1 MQPIDYLAPT
11 RFVLHDH
18 ALDALED
25 VLSRFEITTLL
36 WVSSG
41 DYVDRLGIADRIDEI
56 AKARGFRVIADRSAE
71 PNPKIGP
78 VRALVD
84 LARREHVDLVVGIG
98 GGSSIDTAKA
108 VALGARHDG
117 DVWDFF
123 EGNATPAPSKV
134 LPVGAISTLPG
145 TGAEASDCAV
155 IQNGERKVFFEDDA
169 ILPRFAVSDPSWSLT
184 APYFYQAA
192 AIADMSAH
200 LLETYATDVPADAT
214 DRLIEAS
221 FASLVNQGR
230 RFIDDPADAS
240 TRAELHV
247 LSVITHNDGF
257 LNNGRLADWVGHKV
271 EHELSGLFGLVH
283 GEGMALVTPAWV
295 RYVADRK
302 PAKLVQFASRVFGID
317 AFGSSGRL
325 AVRRLADEL
334 EAFYRA
340 LGLRTRLPEF
350 DIPESAI
357 GEVARRATW
366 DGERPVGHYLTLGT
380 DEVATLLRNAL

>member
-11 RFVLHDH
+11 RFVLRDH
-18 ALDALED
+18 ALDALDD
-25 VLSRFEITTLL
+25 VLSRFDITTLL

-41 DYVDRLGIADRIDEI
+41 DYADRLGIAARIDRI
-56 AKARGFRVIADRSAE
+56 AKDRGLRVLADRSAE
-71 PNPKIGP
+71 PNPKIGA
-78 VRALVD
+78 VRSLVD
-84 LARREHVDLVVGIG
+84 LAKREGVDFVIGIG

-108 VALGARHDG
+108 VALGARYEG

-123 EGNATPAPSKV
+123 DGRATLDPSQV
-134 LPVGAISTLPG
+134 LSVGAISTLPG

-155 IQNGERKVFFEDDA
+155 IQNGERKVFFENDA
-169 ILPRFAVSDPSWSLT
+169 ILPRFTISDPAWSLT
-184 APYFYQAA
+184 APRFYQAA

-200 LLETYATDVPADAT
+200 LLETYATDVTVDTT

-221 FASLVNQGR
+221 FASLINQGR
-230 RFIDDPADAS
+230 HFIDDPTDAH
-240 TRAELHV
+240 TRAELHI

-302 PAKLVQFASRVFGID
+302 PAKLVQFASRVSGID
-317 AFGSSGRL
+317 AFDSTGRQT
-325 AVRRLADEL
+325 VRHLADEL

-340 LGLRTRLPEF
+340 LGLRTRLPQFE
-350 DIPESAI
+350 IPDSAI
-357 GEVARRATW
+357 AEVARRATQ
-366 DGERPVGHYLTLGT
+366 DGARPVGHYLTLGT
-380 DEVATLLRNAL
+380 DEVAELLRYAS